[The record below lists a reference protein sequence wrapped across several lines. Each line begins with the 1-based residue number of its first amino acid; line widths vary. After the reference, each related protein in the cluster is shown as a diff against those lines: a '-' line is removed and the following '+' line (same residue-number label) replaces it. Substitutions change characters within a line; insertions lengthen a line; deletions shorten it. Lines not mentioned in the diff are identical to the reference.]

1 MTITNGYC
9 SLAEARA
16 QIGITVTADTTDDA
30 VIEARVEAISRTI
43 DALTGRR
50 FYRNS
55 ADEARYYTTDSA
67 YVLECPDDIG
77 SITTLETDD
86 DGDRTYENSW
96 AATDYD
102 TMPYNATLDG
112 KPFTW
117 IETTPDGDYTFPTL
131 VKGIKIT
138 GKFGYSATTPPA
150 IKSACLLAVQKLF
163 KRKDAP
169 FGVEAGGDLGIMT
182 LMKTDPDIQML
193 LSPFVRNFGAAV

>member
-1 MTITNGYC
+1 VTIANGYAT
-9 SLAEARA
+9 LAEARA
-16 QIGITVTADTTDDA
+16 QIGITVTADTTDDT

-50 FYRNS
+50 FYRNGT
-55 ADEARYYTTDSA
+55 DEVRYYTTDSP

-77 SITTLETDD
+77 SITALETDG

-102 TMPYNATLDG
+102 LMPYNATLDG

-117 IETTPDGDYTFPTL
+117 LEVTPDGDYTCPTIRRG
-131 VKGIKIT
+131 VKIT
-138 GKFGYSATTPPA
+138 GKFGYAASTPPA
-150 IKSACLLAVQKLF
+150 IKAACLLAVQKLF

-182 LMKTDPDIQML
+182 LMKTDPDLQAL
-193 LSPFVRNFGAAV
+193 LTPFIRNLGTAI